1 MLSLPHCAWSS
12 EQLGDGIQCILKISA
27 EKSNP
32 GGTGQLYVYDHLYYV
47 SCKYGNQN
55 KTVASFM
62 PVKNRQDNDSSSA
75 FFTFKLE
82 AFHYSNFT
90 GEVPNPVE
98 LGKTLYFKATVET
111 QTATPNLDLFP
122 VHCWSS
128 RSAKPNSGEGNI
140 TLIRNGCGNKAV
152 SEDKSESL
160 SYTCKNDSV
169 AETFSIPTFR
179 YYGAE
184 KGDAVYF
191 HCDLRVCLADVDNSA
206 CQCPTDAECDPKGRK
221 RRSLADEVD
230 ETKVYHTST
239 GPFIFKSDEEEEEEK
254 EGMQN
259 SFLSAKL
266 VFLRWNF
273 QTAILRRLR
282 YLFLCR

>member
-1 MLSLPHCAWSS
+1 MSHFTTTARS
-12 EQLGDGIQCILKISA
+12 IIILF
-27 EKSNP
+27 
-32 GGTGQLYVYDHLYYV
+32 V
-47 SCKYGNQN
+47 S
-55 KTVASFM
+55 F
-62 PVKNRQDNDSSSA
+62 
-75 FFTFKLE
+75 
-82 AFHYSNFT
+82 
-90 GEVPNPVE
+90 
-98 LGKTLYFKATVET
+98 
-111 QTATPNLDLFP
+111 QT
-122 VHCWSS
+122 S
-128 RSAKPNSGEGNI
+128 
-140 TLIRNGCGNKAV
+140 CGNKAV

-169 AETFSIPTFR
+169 AEAFSIPTFR

-184 KGDAVYF
+184 RGDAVYF
-191 HCDLRVCLADVDNSA
+191 HCDLRVCLADVDISA
-206 CQCPTDAECDPKGRK
+206 CQCPTDAKCDPKGRK

-239 GPFIFKSDEEEEEEK
+239 GPFIFKNDEEEEEEK

-273 QTAILRRLR
+273 QTTILRRPR